1 MSSILGGFIGT
12 VYTGATIDGAKTN
25 RGIITRFN
33 PSLDPGNLPVRGTGE
48 RGLYDLLIGRREPMF
63 SIDFLPSDSAGRDW
77 IAAIQDGS
85 SVTSFLHLKFDVS
98 PTDKGLTFE
107 DAVVNRL
114 SLEAREG
121 EIIRASA
128 EFWSGGGSTWPVGIR
143 DYDDTL
149 PGGAYGARATTPYRW
164 LDSVLDIGAVI
175 PVDDWWSWRYEVNNN
190 LQRLGNV
197 STGGT
202 RDIKPRQ
209 RDVSGLIVMDLETFA
224 EYGDIAD
231 LASEMSRFN
240 ITITL
245 DTVEM
250 LNCDRCRWGRLEAP
264 SGPEDLIARRF
275 PFTATDLTTLTP

>member
-1 MSSILGGFIGT
+1 MASNILGGFEGT
-12 VYTGATIDGAKTN
+12 VYTAATINGAKVN
-25 RGIITRFN
+25 RGVITRFN
-33 PSLDPGNLPVRGTGE
+33 PALDPGNLPVRGTGE
-48 RGLYDLLIGRREPMF
+48 RGLYDILIGRREPVF

-77 IAAIQDGS
+77 IAAIQGGTPVS
-85 SVTSFLHLKFDVS
+85 TFLHLYFESVN
-98 PTDKGLTFE
+98 KGLTFE
-107 DAVVNRL
+107 KYAVNRL

-128 EFWSGGGSTWPVGIR
+128 EFWAGGGSTWPVGIR
-143 DYDDTL
+143 DYDDT
-149 PGGAYGARATTPYRW
+149 PPTGAYGGRATTPYRW
-164 LDSVLDIGAVI
+164 LDSVLDIGAVQ
-175 PVDDWWSWRYEVNNN
+175 PVENWWSWRYEVNNN
-190 LQRLGNV
+190 LQRLGDV

-209 RDVSGLIVMDLETFA
+209 RDVSGLIVMDLEDFA

-231 LASEMSRFN
+231 IASEMSRFN

-264 SGPEDLIARRF
+264 SGPEDLIAKRF